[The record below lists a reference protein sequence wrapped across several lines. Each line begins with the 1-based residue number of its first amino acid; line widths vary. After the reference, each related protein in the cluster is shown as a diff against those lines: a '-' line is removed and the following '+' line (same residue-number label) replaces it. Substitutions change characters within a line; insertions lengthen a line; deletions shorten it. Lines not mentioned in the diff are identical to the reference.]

1 MRIFVQQ
8 AKRPIFFRLLALL
21 FGTFFLFSSCLG
33 DLRENVKKLQAC
45 KFRILETKTE
55 RVEILP
61 FPPSPKI
68 LMTSTLEI
76 ENPNDT
82 SVKIYQ
88 FDLGVIASGTD
99 GKDAE
104 LARVISE
111 EETEVPAFSKTVVQL
126 KIETSFEKRENQDK
140 LLLGILVVT
149 NLVAGKDPN
158 LRMKGS
164 VRYKT
169 VLGEVDIPLDEK
181 IRLLPKKPEHE
192 I

>member
-1 MRIFVQQ
+1 MGIFSPYLKGQRTFLPFV
-8 AKRPIFFRLLALL
+8 LVL
-21 FGTFFLFSSCLG
+21 GTFFLFNSCLG

-55 RVEILP
+55 KVEILP

-68 LMTSTLEI
+68 VMISKLEI
-76 ENPNDT
+76 ENPND
-82 SVKIYQ
+82 SPVKIYK

-111 EETEVPAFSKTVVQL
+111 EETEVPAFSKTIVQL

-158 LRMKGS
+158 LRMKGT

-169 VLGEVDIPLDEK
+169 SLGEVDLPLDEK
-181 IRLLPKKPEHE
+181 IRLLSKKPEHE

>member
-1 MRIFVQQ
+1 MG
-8 AKRPIFFRLLALL
+8 IFFPNRKGPKSFQPLVLVL
-21 FGTFFLFSSCLG
+21 GTFFFFSSCLG
-33 DLRENVKKLQAC
+33 GLRENVKKLQAC

-68 LMTSTLEI
+68 VMTSRLEI
-76 ENPNDT
+76 ENPND
-82 SVKIYQ
+82 SAVKIYK
-88 FDLGVIASGTD
+88 FDLGVITSGTD

-126 KIETSFEKRENQDK
+126 RIETSFEKRENQDK

-158 LRMKGS
+158 LRMKGT

-169 VLGEVDIPLDEK
+169 SLGEVDLPLDEK

>member
-1 MRIFVQQ
+1 MGIPSNKWKMF
-8 AKRPIFFRLLALL
+8 RPLVLLLGASLV
-21 FGTFFLFSSCLG
+21 FHSCL

-55 RVEILP
+55 KVELLP

-68 LMTSTLEI
+68 VMTSKLEI
-76 ENPNDT
+76 ENPNDS
-82 SVKIYQ
+82 SVKIYK
-88 FDLGVIASGTD
+88 FDLGVITVGAD
-99 GKDAE
+99 GKEAE

-111 EETEVPAFSKTVVQL
+111 EETEVPAFSKTIVPL
-126 KIETSFEKRENQDK
+126 RIETSFEKRENQDK

-158 LRMKGS
+158 LRMKGT
-164 VRYKT
+164 VRYNT
-169 VLGEVDIPLDEK
+169 VLGEVDLPLDEK

>member
-8 AKRPIFFRLLALL
+8 AKRPIFFRLLALV

>member
-1 MRIFVQQ
+1 MGIPSSQFKMFRILVFLIG
-8 AKRPIFFRLLALL
+8 A
-21 FGTFFLFSSCLG
+21 GFLFSSCLL

-68 LMTSTLEI
+68 SMISKLEI
-76 ENPNDT
+76 ENPNDS
-82 SVKIYQ
+82 SVKIYK
-88 FDLGVIASGTD
+88 FDLGVITSGTD

-111 EETEVPAFSKTVVQL
+111 VETEVPAFSKTVVQL
-126 KIETSFEKRENQDK
+126 RIETSFEKRENQDK

-164 VRYKT
+164 VRYNT
-169 VLGEVDIPLDEK
+169 VLGDVDLPLDEK
-181 IRLLPKKPEHE
+181 IRLLPPKKPEHE

>member
-1 MRIFVQQ
+1 MG
-8 AKRPIFFRLLALL
+8 IFFPNRKGPKSFQPLVLVL
-21 FGTFFLFSSCLG
+21 GTFFLFSSCLG

-68 LMTSTLEI
+68 VMTSRLEI
-76 ENPNDT
+76 ENPND
-82 SVKIYQ
+82 SAVKIYK
-88 FDLGVIASGTD
+88 FDLGVITSGTD

-126 KIETSFEKRENQDK
+126 RIETSFEKRENQDK

-158 LRMKGS
+158 LRMKGT

-169 VLGEVDIPLDEK
+169 SLGEVDLPLDEK

>member
-1 MRIFVQQ
+1 MGMFFQQ
-8 AKRPIFFRLLALL
+8 AKRPRSFRSLVL
-21 FGTFFLFSSCLG
+21 FLGTFFLFSSCLL
-33 DLRENVKKLQAC
+33 DLKENVKKLQAC

-68 LMTSTLEI
+68 LMTSRLEI
-76 ENPNDT
+76 ENPNDS
-82 SVKIYQ
+82 SVKIYK
-88 FDLGVIASGTD
+88 FDLGVITPGTD
-99 GKDAE
+99 GKEAE

-111 EETEVPAFSKTVVQL
+111 EETDIPAFSKIVVQL
-126 KIETSFEKRENQDK
+126 RIETSFEKRENQDK

-149 NLVAGKDPN
+149 NLIAGKDPN
-158 LRMKGS
+158 LRMKGT

-169 VLGEVDIPLDEK
+169 VLGEVDLPLDEK

>member
-1 MRIFVQQ
+1 MGIFSPHIKGQRIFLPLVL
-8 AKRPIFFRLLALL
+8 IL
-21 FGTFFLFSSCLG
+21 GTFFLFNSCLG

-55 RVEILP
+55 KVEILP

-68 LMTSTLEI
+68 VMISKLEI
-76 ENPNDT
+76 ENPND
-82 SVKIYQ
+82 SAVKIYK
-88 FDLGVIASGTD
+88 FDLGVITAGTD

-126 KIETSFEKRENQDK
+126 RIETSFEKRENQDK

-158 LRMKGS
+158 LRMKGT

-169 VLGEVDIPLDEK
+169 ALGEVDLPLDEK

>member
-1 MRIFVQQ
+1 M
-8 AKRPIFFRLLALL
+8 FRSWAFLLGAGL
-21 FGTFFLFSSCLG
+21 LFSSCLL

-55 RVEILP
+55 RVELLP

-68 LMTSTLEI
+68 VMTSRLEI
-76 ENPNDT
+76 ENPND
-82 SVKIYQ
+82 SAVKIYK
-88 FDLGVIASGTD
+88 FDLGVITSGTD

-126 KIETSFEKRENQDK
+126 RIETSFEKRENQDK

-169 VLGEVDIPLDEK
+169 SLGEVDLPLNEK

>member
-8 AKRPIFFRLLALL
+8 AKRPIFFRLLALV
-21 FGTFFLFSSCLG
+21 FGTFFLFTSCLG

>member
-1 MRIFVQQ
+1 MRILSENGRMF
-8 AKRPIFFRLLALL
+8 RPWILVLGVSLV
-21 FGTFFLFSSCLG
+21 FSSCLL

-55 RVEILP
+55 KVEILP
-61 FPPSPKI
+61 FPPAPKI
-68 LMTSTLEI
+68 VMLSKLEI
-76 ENPNDT
+76 ENPNDS
-82 SVKIYQ
+82 SVKIYK
-88 FDLGVIASGTD
+88 FDLGVITAGND
-99 GKDAE
+99 GKDTE
-104 LARVISE
+104 LARVISD

-126 KIETSFEKRENQDK
+126 RIETSFEKRENQDK

-169 VLGEVDIPLDEK
+169 SLGEVDLPLDEK